1 MARSDIAGLF
11 RVNRSV
17 TTLDAETRPMRLP
30 AVSPFP
36 RLGQKI
42 GPVAAR
48 RGATLIG
55 GLDGS
60 LPEITTDVLDVATGY
75 AVENVKRDRIE
86 SRPSYWGQLVGRV
99 LGSSHRAAR
108 P

>member
-30 AVSPFP
+30 AVSAFP
-36 RLGQKI
+36 RLGAKSA
-42 GPVAAR
+42 PVAAR
-48 RGATLIG
+48 SGATLIG
-55 GLDGS
+55 GLDSS
-60 LPEITTDVLDVATGY
+60 LPEMTTDVLGVATGY
-75 AVENVKRDRIE
+75 AVENVRRDRIE
-86 SRPSYWGQLVGRV
+86 SRPSVWGQLVSRM
-99 LGSSHRAAR
+99 LGSNHRAAR